1 MRTSWR
7 AETPTAASADAS
19 SLRLALPVLAGAAA
33 AYVLWR
39 FATDASPVPPRVVL
53 GALPVY
59 LALWLATVVLHAFR
73 WQMILRRLGTDVP
86 LARLTRLWLAARA
99 VGAVVPSGTLGG
111 EPVRVRLLTANGMT
125 GARAAGAV
133 ALDRAL
139 ELAGNM
145 IVGPLCIAG
154 AIALGAAGP
163 GTAMAIAAVGA
174 LVGLLVLGLVYARGM
189 HGRPALVP
197 LLGPL
202 LPLVPRRWKEPL
214 VQHTVRADAALR
226 DTLAT
231 HPGLVPTGIG
241 VSLAIEALHLFE
253 LAALF
258 AVFALAVPLPLL
270 LLSSMG
276 IGIAHAVPVTAAL
289 GTLEA
294 TQIGLFAVGGE
305 PLATGIGVAVA
316 LRLAETFWILV
327 GLGCLAL
334 APGWHTRRNRAW

>member
-1 MRTSWR
+1 M
-7 AETPTAASADAS
+7 
-19 SLRLALPVLAGAAA
+19 LAGAAA

-39 FATDASPVPPRVVL
+39 FATEANPVPPRVVL

-59 LALWLATVVLHAFR
+59 LGLWLATVVLHALR
-73 WQMILRRLGTDVP
+73 WQMVVRRLGTEVP

-125 GARAAGAV
+125 GASATGAV

-154 AIALGAAGP
+154 AIALGAGA
-163 GTAMAIAAVGA
+163 GTAMWITALGA
-174 LVGLLVLGLVYARGM
+174 LLGLLVLVLIYVRGI

-197 LLGPL
+197 LLRPV
-202 LPLVPRRWKEPL
+202 LPLVPRRWKEP
-214 VQHTVRADAALR
+214 VMRYAVRADAALR
-226 DTLAT
+226 ETLAA
-231 HPGLVPTGIG
+231 HPGLVPTGIA

-305 PLATGIGVAVA
+305 PLATGLGVAVA
-316 LRLAETFWILV
+316 LRLAETFWILA
-327 GLGCLAL
+327 GLVCLAF
-334 APGWHTRRNRAW
+334 APGWHAQHGDA

>member
-7 AETPTAASADAS
+7 AETPTAASADTS

-53 GALPVY
+53 GALPLY
-59 LALWLATVVLHAFR
+59 LALWLTTVVLHAFR

-111 EPVRVRLLTANGMT
+111 EPVRVRLLTASGMT
-125 GARAAGAV
+125 GASAAGAV

-154 AIALGAAGP
+154 AIALGAGP
-163 GTAMAIAAVGA
+163 GTAMGITAVGA
-174 LVGLLVLGLVYARGM
+174 LVGLLVLGLVYVRGM

-202 LPLVPRRWKEPL
+202 LPLLPRRWKDPL

-226 DTLAT
+226 ETLAA

-294 TQIGLFAVGGE
+294 TQIGLFAIGGE
-305 PLATGIGVAVA
+305 PLATGLGVAVA
-316 LRLAETFWILV
+316 LRLAETFWILA
-327 GLGCLAL
+327 GLACLAF
-334 APGWHTRRNRAW
+334 APGWHTQRDRAG